1 MKVAYLGALALIA
14 MAGPA
19 TADVKAGVDA
29 WSRGDYGKAVAE
41 WRKPAIDGDPD
52 AQFNMGQAYKLG
64 RGVPTDIGQATE
76 WFHKAAMKGHAQAE
90 DNYALILF
98 QEGHK
103 AEALPWLEKSVAR
116 DEKRTELVLG
126 TMLFNGDAVAKDWAR
141 AFALVSRSQEQG
153 LSQAAQT
160 LAQMDQYITPEQR
173 QQGLAMAKRI
183 EADGRAARLAAATS
197 PLPAS
202 EPPQRAAALNLPAPP
217 PPAKAAGASYPVP
230 GHGKAAPAPAPKP
243 EKVARAEPAPARPK
257 EAKPKET
264 KPAPAPATAASGN
277 WRIQLGAFRDENN
290 AHALWGKVGG
300 KTGGRVNY
308 VKTGD
313 ITKVQASGFASR
325 AAAQAACGKAG
336 VQCVVVAP

>member
-14 MAGPA
+14 VAGPA
-19 TADVKAGVDA
+19 AADVKAGVDA

-64 RGVPTDIGQATE
+64 RGVPADIGQATE

-126 TMLFNGDAVAKDWAR
+126 TMLFNGDAVTKDWAR
-141 AFALVSRSQEQG
+141 AFALVSRSSQQG

-183 EADGRAARLAAATS
+183 EEDGRSARLAAATS
-197 PLPAS
+197 PLPAA
-202 EPPQRAAALNLPAPP
+202 EPPQRTAALRPPAL
-217 PPAKAAGASYPVP
+217 PPAKAPGASYPIP
-230 GHGKAAPAPAPKP
+230 GHEKAAPAPKPAAKP
-243 EKVARAEPAPARPK
+243 EKVARAEPAPTKPK
-257 EAKPKET
+257 EA
-264 KPAPAPATAASGN
+264 KPAPAPAVAANGN

-308 VKTGD
+308 VKTGG
-313 ITKVQASGFASR
+313 ITKVQATGFASR
-325 AAAQAACGKAG
+325 TAAQAACGKAG
-336 VQCVVVAP
+336 VACVVVAP

>member
-14 MAGPA
+14 VAGPA
-19 TADVKAGVDA
+19 AADVKAGVDA

-64 RGVPTDIGQATE
+64 RGVPADIGQATE

-126 TMLFNGDAVAKDWAR
+126 TMLFNGDAVTKDWTR
-141 AFALVSRSQEQG
+141 AVALVSRSSQQG

-183 EADGRAARLAAATS
+183 EEDGRSARLAAAAS
-197 PLPAS
+197 PLPAVES
-202 EPPQRAAALNLPAPP
+202 PQRTAALRQ
-217 PPAKAAGASYPVP
+217 PAKTPGASYPVP
-230 GHGKAAPAPAPKP
+230 GHEKAAPAPKP
-243 EKVARAEPAPARPK
+243 EKVARAEPVPTKPK
-257 EAKPKET
+257 EA
-264 KPAPAPATAASGN
+264 KPAPAPAAAANGN

-308 VKTGD
+308 VKAGG
-313 ITKVQASGFASR
+313 ITKVQATGFASR